1 MVYGA
6 NCEEAE
12 SLRDK
17 IANTGALRV
26 LPLPVRRSDRMP
38 ILPEASPESFCKS
51 PRPAVRPCFL
61 AGDFRR
67 VNENPGKNLWD
78 NISPAI
84 HQEDVS
90 LIYTN
95 SVVVVSETE

>member
-67 VNENPGKNLWD
+67 VNENPGKNLCGT
-78 NISPAI
+78 IYLQLSI
-84 HQEDVS
+84 RRTS
-90 LIYTN
+90 LLFPQFCCGRKRD
-95 SVVVVSETE
+95 

>member
-51 PRPAVRPCFL
+51 LRPAVRPCFL

-67 VNENPGKNLWD
+67 VNENPGKNLCGT
-78 NISPAI
+78 AI